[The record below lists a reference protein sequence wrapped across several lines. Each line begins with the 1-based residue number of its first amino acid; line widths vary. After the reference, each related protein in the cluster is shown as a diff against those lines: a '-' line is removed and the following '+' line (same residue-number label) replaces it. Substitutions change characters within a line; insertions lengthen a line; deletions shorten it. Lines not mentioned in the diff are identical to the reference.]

1 METIFSDSKMDI
13 KPLVSVCMITYN
25 QSLYIKQ
32 AIEGVLMQE
41 TDFPFEF
48 IISDDCSTD
57 STRKICQ
64 YYKELYP
71 DKITL
76 LLPEK
81 NLGISDNF
89 TLPYLVLQE
98 NILHF
103 VKVMIIGLIHINY
116 RSKLPIWK
124 LIPT

>member
-48 IISDDCSTD
+48 IISDDCSI
-57 STRKICQ
+57 R
-64 YYKELYP
+64 
-71 DKITL
+71 
-76 LLPEK
+76 
-81 NLGISDNF
+81 
-89 TLPYLVLQE
+89 
-98 NILHF
+98 
-103 VKVMIIGLIHINY
+103 
-116 RSKLPIWK
+116 
-124 LIPT
+124 

>member
-81 NLGISDNF
+81 NLGISDLS
-89 TLPYLVLQE
+89 T
-98 NILHF
+98 
-103 VKVMIIGLIHINY
+103 
-116 RSKLPIWK
+116 
-124 LIPT
+124 

>member
-89 TLPYLVLQE
+89 YTTLFSATGKYIAFCE
-98 NILHF
+98 GDDYWIDSH
-103 VKVMIIGLIHINY
+103 
-116 RSKLPIWK
+116 KL
-124 LIPT
+124 